1 MTINSK
7 QKGARFE
14 RELASLFR
22 EKYGFSDS
30 QRTAQYCGKTG
41 EAADVKGL
49 PGIHIEA
56 KHQETMRLYD
66 WMEQAKRD
74 SEKSG
79 DIPAVFHKKN
89 RHEIL
94 VTLRLDDFMEI
105 YTEWNA
111 GQELKE
117 FYKKFPLSPLLKEGE
132 ANDSTGSDCED

>member
-1 MTINSK
+1 MAIKSID
-7 QKGARFE
+7 KGKRFE

-56 KHQETMRLYD
+56 KHQERMQLYY
-66 WMEQAKRD
+66 WMDQAKRD
-74 SEKSG
+74 SKNSG
-79 DIPAVFHKKN
+79 NIPAVFHKKN

-94 VTLRLDDFMEI
+94 VTLRLDDFMTI

-117 FYKKFPLSPLLKEGE
+117 GE
-132 ANDSTGSDCED
+132 ANDSTGSH